1 MDNLEYKKTYG
12 DVILNNLLDGK
23 YALITG
29 GGRGIGKAVA
39 LEYAKNGANIAITAL
54 EENQLLGVLDDIK
67 KYDVEGIAI
76 PADLTSIEEIKLVA
90 REYFKNFERCDILVN
105 NAGMSYYCPMLEVS
119 LEKAVKLFNLN
130 LISYYAM
137 IKLMLPKMVE
147 QQNGNIIMT
156 ASVHGN
162 MFFNPNQVA
171 YSSTKAGVSAM
182 SKCLHNELNQYNIQV
197 NVILPSAI
205 QTKLYEDSAERG
217 QIAPEPISPEAIAPI
232 YLFLA
237 SDLSVRHYKGKI
249 INQMLLYEL
258 LPKIK
263 SKVKN
268 TNFTIKEIT
277 KSMKN
282 ALRKGEYSLLRK
294 NQELIDFLIKY

>member
-1 MDNLEYKKTYG
+1 LK
-12 DVILNNLLDGK
+12 NLLDGK

-39 LEYAKNGANIAITAL
+39 LEYARKGANIAITAL
-54 EENQLLGVLDDIK
+54 EENELLAVVNDIK
-67 KYDVEGIAI
+67 KYGVEGISI
-76 PADLTSIEEIKLVA
+76 PADLTNVEEVKLVVE
-90 REYFKNFERCDILVN
+90 EYFKNFERCDILVN

-130 LISYYAM
+130 LIAYYAI
-137 IKLMLPKMVE
+137 IKLILPKLVE
-147 QQNGNIIMT
+147 QQKGNIIMT

-182 SKCLHNELNQYNIQV
+182 GKCLHNELNPYNIQV
-197 NVILPSAI
+197 NVILPGAI
-205 QTKLYEDSAERG
+205 HTKLYEDSAERG

-237 SDLSVRHYKGKI
+237 SDLSFKRYKGKI
-249 INQMLLYEL
+249 INQMLLFDL

-263 SKVKN
+263 SEVSN
-268 TNFTIKEIT
+268 MDFNIKEIT
-277 KSMKN
+277 KSMKSK
-282 ALRKGEYSLLRK
+282 LRKGEYSLLRK
-294 NQELIDFLIKY
+294 NQELIDFLIRY

>member
-1 MDNLEYKKTYG
+1 MK
-12 DVILNNLLDGK
+12 NLLDGK

-39 LEYAKNGANIAITAL
+39 LEYARNGANIAITAL
-54 EENQLLGVLDDIK
+54 EENELVGVVDDIK
-67 KYDVEGIAI
+67 KYDVECISI
-76 PADLTSIEEIKLVA
+76 PADLTNIEDIKSVVK
-90 REYFKNFERCDILVN
+90 EYFKNFDRCDILLN

-119 LEKAVKLFNLN
+119 LEKAVKLFKLN
-130 LISYYAM
+130 LIAYYA
-137 IKLMLPKMVE
+137 ITKLILPKMVE

-182 SKCLHNELNQYNIQV
+182 NKCLHNELNQYNIQV
-197 NVILPSAI
+197 NVILPGAI

-237 SDLSVRHYKGKI
+237 SDLSARHYKGKI
-249 INQMLLYEL
+249 INQMLLFEL

-263 SKVKN
+263 IKVN
-268 TNFTIKEIT
+268 DRDFNIKEIT
-277 KSMKN
+277 KSIKSE
-282 ALRKGEYSLLRK
+282 LRKGEYSLLRK

>member
-1 MDNLEYKKTYG
+1 MK
-12 DVILNNLLDGK
+12 NLLDGK

-39 LEYAKNGANIAITAL
+39 LEYARKGANIAITAL
-54 EENQLLGVLDDIK
+54 EENELLAVVNDIK
-67 KYDVEGIAI
+67 KYGVEGISI
-76 PADLTSIEEIKLVA
+76 PADLTNVEEVKLVVE
-90 REYFKNFERCDILVN
+90 EYFKNFERCDILVN

-130 LISYYAM
+130 LIAYYAI
-137 IKLMLPKMVE
+137 IKLILPKLVE
-147 QQNGNIIMT
+147 QQKGNIIMT

-182 SKCLHNELNQYNIQV
+182 GKCLHNELNPYNIQV
-197 NVILPSAI
+197 NVILPGAI
-205 QTKLYEDSAERG
+205 HTKLYEDSAERG

-237 SDLSVRHYKGKI
+237 SDLSFKRYKGKI
-249 INQMLLYEL
+249 INQMLLFDL

-263 SKVKN
+263 SEVSN
-268 TNFTIKEIT
+268 MDFNIKEIT
-277 KSMKN
+277 KSMKSK
-282 ALRKGEYSLLRK
+282 LRKGEYSLLRK
-294 NQELIDFLIKY
+294 NQELIDFLIRY

>member
-1 MDNLEYKKTYG
+1 MK
-12 DVILNNLLDGK
+12 NLLDGK
-23 YALITG
+23 SALITG

-39 LEYAKNGANIAITAL
+39 LEYARNGANIAITAL
-54 EENQLLGVLDDIK
+54 EKNELLGVLDDIK
-67 KYDVEGIAI
+67 KYDVEAIAI
-76 PADLTSIEEIKLVA
+76 PADLTNIEEIKSVVKD
-90 REYFKNFERCDILVN
+90 YFKNFERCDILVK

-130 LISYYAM
+130 LIAYYAM
-137 IKLMLPKMVE
+137 IKLILPKMVE

-171 YSSTKAGVSAM
+171 YSSAKAGVSAM
-182 SKCLHNELNQYNIQV
+182 AKCLHNELNPYNIQV
-197 NVILPSAI
+197 NVILPGAI

-217 QIAPEPISPEAIAPI
+217 QKAPEAISPELIAPI

-237 SDLSVRHYKGKI
+237 SDLSARNYKGKI
-249 INQMLLYEL
+249 INQMLLYDF
-258 LPKIK
+258 LPKIRN
-263 SKVKN
+263 KVN
-268 TNFTIKEIT
+268 TLDFNIKEII
-277 KSMKN
+277 KSMKSE
-282 ALRKGEYSLLRK
+282 LRKGEYSLLRK

>member
-1 MDNLEYKKTYG
+1 MENLEYKKTYG

-39 LEYAKNGANIAITAL
+39 LEYARNGANIAITAL
-54 EENQLLGVLDDIK
+54 EENELLGVLDDIK

-76 PADLTSIEEIKLVA
+76 PADLTSIEQIKLVA

-217 QIAPEPISPEAIAPI
+217 QI
-232 YLFLA
+232 YK
-237 SDLSVRHYKGKI
+237 SDVTLRA
-249 INQMLLYEL
+249 
-258 LPKIK
+258 
-263 SKVKN
+263 
-268 TNFTIKEIT
+268 FT
-277 KSMKN
+277 
-282 ALRKGEYSLLRK
+282 
-294 NQELIDFLIKY
+294 